1 MATNVADLVLVYSFI
16 KRLTTPFNE
25 TEAFKHGIIDERG
38 KRIKSKE
45 VKTTAEQK
53 SYGYFDRL
61 VFNVKKLLEK
71 LPGGKNRLASYAAA
85 LFLIKEST
93 TSEETPYTQEELLEH
108 IESNMKELKG
118 AKMKEYNE
126 LFEDTPANATGTSV
140 AGTGD
145 DSSVVPVAKTDQE
158 KKKKK
163 KRILIDRDGRKKDM
177 RKYIKSYI
185 ERRQKREALQQKA
198 QLRARMGLH

>member
-1 MATNVADLVLVYSFI
+1 MSTNVADLILVYSFI
-16 KRLTTPFNE
+16 KRLTTPFDE

-85 LFLIKEST
+85 LFLIKEHCGITGNKLDKEVFKYLKESG
-93 TSEETPYTQEELLEH
+93 LLEEGLMEEFIH
-108 IESNMKELKG
+108 INKIQNERTYTLVRSLIIDEDVNAERGDTIIHSG
-118 AKMKEYNE
+118 AKPAGKVYGVSVFKMYNIDKESMMYC
-126 LFEDTPANATGTSV
+126 TGH
-140 AGTGD
+140 D
-145 DSSVVPVAKTDQE
+145 
-158 KKKKK
+158 
-163 KRILIDRDGRKKDM
+163 
-177 RKYIKSYI
+177 
-185 ERRQKREALQQKA
+185 
-198 QLRARMGLH
+198 LR